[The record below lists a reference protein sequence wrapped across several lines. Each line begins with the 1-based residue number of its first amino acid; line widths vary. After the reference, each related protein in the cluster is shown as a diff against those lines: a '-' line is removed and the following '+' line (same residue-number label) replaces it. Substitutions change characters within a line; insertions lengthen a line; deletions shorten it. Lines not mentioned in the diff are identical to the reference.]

1 VVTVQE
7 HPLGRPAQ
15 EVLPNLSDF
24 FAPTFHQD
32 WVDEYAT
39 ADEALAAAIDGWS
52 DGDLEPVRR
61 ELAWLLEQPLYEAFL
76 DRVVFDELGMSY
88 WTYADGLSPR
98 VWLHQVL
105 DRVVQATW
113 R

>member
-1 VVTVQE
+1 MTVQE
-7 HPLGRPAQ
+7 HPLARPAQ
-15 EVLPNLSDF
+15 KVLPNLFQF
-24 FAPTFHQD
+24 FGASFHQD

-61 ELAWLLEQPLYEAFL
+61 ELEWLLEQPLYEPFL
-76 DRVVFDELGMSY
+76 DRVVFEELGMSY

-105 DRVVQATW
+105 DRVAQATW

>member
-15 EVLPNLSDF
+15 EILPNLFQF
-24 FAPTFHQD
+24 FGTSFHQD
-32 WVDEYAT
+32 WVDDYAT
-39 ADEALAAAIDGWS
+39 ADEALAAAIDDWHEAS
-52 DGDLEPVRR
+52 LEPVRR
-61 ELAWLLEQPLYEAFL
+61 ELAWLLEQPLYEPSL
-76 DRVVFDELGMSY
+76 DHIVFDELGMSY
-88 WTYADGLSPR
+88 WTYADALSPR
-98 VWLHQVL
+98 IWLHRVL